1 MTYKQRMQV
10 RHLIM
15 SCLRAHGSIAHVA
28 QVVGCH
34 RTLLYHFEAGSRTLG
49 PGLVSRIRCRIP
61 ECKSVTDEQW
71 LAAMGVDVDCEVTDA
86 P

>member
-1 MTYKQRMQV
+1 MAARQ
-10 RHLIM
+10 LIM
-15 SCLRAHGSIAHVA
+15 SRLRAHGSIAHVA

-61 ECKSVTDEQW
+61 ECADISDEQW
-71 LAAMGVDVDCEVTDA
+71 LVAMGVDVDCGVTDA